1 MDKMSILNR
10 CGERFEYE
18 NVQLQAKKKKEEI
31 DEEERSKCLDSFY

>member
-18 NVQLQAKKKKEEI
+18 NIELQAKKKKEEI
-31 DEEERSKCLDSFY
+31 DEEERSKSLHSFH